1 MIEIIN
7 LRCYQEIFKKKKHHS
22 ANFGIEFFLLK
33 FYNGKWEE
41 IESIRLDSGNPFL
54 MISDKMEEN
63 MF

>member
-1 MIEIIN
+1 MLSRN
-7 LRCYQEIFKKKKHHS
+7 LKKKKHHS
-22 ANFGIEFFLLK
+22 ANFRIEFFLWK